1 MMYALT
7 VYDTESI
14 GNDTDETNRIKSTYK
29 YWEQVEESTNTFWIQ
44 ALRLT
49 REYSDNML
57 DNLYEHFSKNY
68 QVFRMNEIH

>member
-68 QVFRMNEIH
+68 QVFLMNEIH